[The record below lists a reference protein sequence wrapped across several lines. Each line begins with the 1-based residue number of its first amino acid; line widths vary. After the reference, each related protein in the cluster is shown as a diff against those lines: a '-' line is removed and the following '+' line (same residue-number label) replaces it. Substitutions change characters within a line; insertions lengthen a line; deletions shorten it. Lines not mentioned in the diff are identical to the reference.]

1 MEQERIQ
8 LVEYCRRMQADELTV
23 GTSGNLSIRSGDHV
37 AITPSGAAYED
48 LTPESICVL
57 SVDGDQ
63 VDGTLEPS
71 SEVPMHTLVY
81 QHTGAAA
88 VVHTHPLY
96 ASALSVLVDEVP
108 PVHYMIALLG
118 GPVRVAPYATYG
130 SRELAENSVVAMRD
144 RFGALLQN
152 HGATTHGESLAKAYT
167 RSVYLEWVCRMYHQA
182 RLVGEP
188 RLLPLDEIDRV
199 AAKLDSYG
207 QAVPPVSSGTA
218 R

>member
-1 MEQERIQ
+1 MLLEQERTE
-8 LVEYCRRMQADELTV
+8 LVSYCRRMQADDLTV
-23 GTSGNLSIRSGDHV
+23 GTSGNISIRRGDHV
-37 AITPSGAAYED
+37 AITPSGAPYED
-48 LTPESICVL
+48 LTPASISVITVDGEQ
-57 SVDGDQ
+57 VDGD
-63 VDGTLEPS
+63 LEPS
-71 SEVPMHTLVY
+71 SEVPMHTAVY
-81 QHTGAAA
+81 RRTDAVA

-96 ASALSVLVDEVP
+96 ASTLSVLLDELP

-130 SRELAENSVVAMRD
+130 SDELAENSVTAMEG

-152 HGATTHGESLAKAYT
+152 HGATTYGESLAKAYT

-188 RLLPLDEIDRV
+188 HLLAEDEIARV
-199 AAKLDSYG
+199 AEKLDSYG
-207 QAVPPVSSGTA
+207 QSVTS

>member
-1 MEQERIQ
+1 
-8 LVEYCRRMQADELTV
+8 V

-48 LTPESICVL
+48 LTPESICVVT
-57 SVDGDQ
+57 VDGDQ
-63 VDGTLEPS
+63 VDGALEPS

-81 QHTGAAA
+81 EHTDAAA

-96 ASALSVLVDEVP
+96 ASALSVLIDELP

-130 SRELAENSVVAMRD
+130 SRELAENSVEAMRD

-152 HGATTHGESLAKAYT
+152 HGATTYGESLAKAYT

-182 RLVGEP
+182 RLLGEP
-188 RLLPLDEIDRV
+188 RLLPLEEIDRV
-199 AAKLDSYG
+199 ATKLDSYG
-207 QAVPPVSSGTA
+207 QAVPPVPSGTA